1 MDNKTRLSYT
11 VTRELVYLNYVL
23 QLFGLIPLNL
33 HSPLT
38 FINFLYPILV
48 VCTLIFFLIRGLI
61 KIHEK
66 IYQLFSA
73 VTFVAIHLQL
83 FSLGMASCLSVIGSV
98 TRYHIYTDSIAE
110 LLKVDT
116 ILIREL
122 NIQIDKDSTRTQL
135 SPNKYLI
142 LHIFGL
148 VILVS
153 TDYLLLIHTG
163 PIYLI
168 DYVVI
173 FHIFFT
179 IISIA
184 DCRVLAIFRQL
195 SHRFRLINH
204 YLAKVN
210 KAKTFRSTF
219 QVIPYRF
226 TKSEIKSIA
235 KVHGSLVM
243 AAEDLNSYFS
253 PHLLVEIASY
263 FTISTCNAYNFF
275 YVLTSKSSTEYRRLI
290 VYYSA
295 YWPIVVIIKLCLL
308 LRSCVT
314 LTSQV
319 CLI

>member
-1 MDNKTRLSYT
+1 MNNKTRLRFT

-23 QLFGLIPLNL
+23 QLFGLMPLNL

-48 VCTLIFFLIRGLI
+48 ICTLIFFLVRSLI
-61 KIHEK
+61 EIHKK
-66 IYQLFSA
+66 IYKLFSA

-98 TRYHIYTDSIAE
+98 TRYHIYTDFIAE

-122 NIQIDKDSTRTQL
+122 NIQIDKYSTRTQP
-135 SPNKYLI
+135 SPNKYLT

-148 VILVS
+148 IILVS
-153 TDYLLLIHTG
+153 TDYLLIHTG

-184 DCRVLAIFRQL
+184 DCRVLATFRQL
-195 SHRFRLINH
+195 SHRFELINH
-204 YLAKVN
+204 FFFKVN
-210 KAKTFRSTF
+210 KANRFRSTF

-235 KVHGSLVM
+235 KVHGSLVT
-243 AAEDLNSYFS
+243 AAENLNSYFS

-275 YVLTSKSSTEYRRLI
+275 YVLTSKSSTEYHRLI

-295 YWPIVVIIKLCLL
+295 YWPIVVIVKLCLL